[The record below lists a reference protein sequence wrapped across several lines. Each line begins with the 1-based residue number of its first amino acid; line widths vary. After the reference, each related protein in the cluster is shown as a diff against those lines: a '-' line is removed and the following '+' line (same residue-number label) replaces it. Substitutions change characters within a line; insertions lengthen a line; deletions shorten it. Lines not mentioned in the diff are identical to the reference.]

1 MPVTKEKIKKKI
13 NVKLLI
19 LIFIFSI
26 SSKLNAQIEID
37 AKIVLMNNDTLKTK
51 IDVYASIFELDN
63 ISALSINRVVR
74 TIVNRSIV
82 KLKAEDIRQ
91 MSFTDLKGNKRLF
104 VQKNEVL
111 QELMFN
117 GKIKWF
123 RNYGRNSYDG
133 TTIINDLMI
142 NEFGEIIEIGQLTMS
157 RRKKI
162 KEITKH
168 KPQLIQIIDDMKIN
182 DENYLKVLKKY
193 EE

>member
-1 MPVTKEKIKKKI
+1 MTIR
-13 NVKLLI
+13 LLI
-19 LIFIFSI
+19 LISLFSFQ
-26 SSKLNAQIEID
+26 SKLNAQIEID

-51 IDVYASIFELDN
+51 IDVYASIFALDN

-82 KLKAEDIRQ
+82 KLRAEDIRQ

-123 RNYGRNSYDG
+123 RNYGRNNYDG
-133 TTIINDLMI
+133 TTIINDLMV

-162 KEITKH
+162 REITKH
-168 KPQLIQIIDDMKIN
+168 KPELTQMIDDMKIN
-182 DENYLKVLKKY
+182 DENYFKVLKKY
-193 EE
+193 EDK